1 MSCKKWI
8 DFIPVSAHSPPRKKW
23 AEANMSQQSI
33 EAMVERWMGDE
44 GFRHALK
51 ADPVGTAEREGYNL
65 SDEEKA
71 ALADMDLNQS
81 DAELRSRLS
90 FA

>member
-1 MSCKKWI
+1 M
-8 DFIPVSAHSPPRKKW
+8 DFIQLSAHSPPRRDW
-23 AEANMSQQSI
+23 AEAIMSQQSI
-33 EAMVERWMGDE
+33 EAMVERWMADE

-71 ALADMDLNQS
+71 ALADIDLNQS
-81 DAELRSRLS
+81 DAELQSRLS